1 MGVYLNS
8 EQKYDEMLQILDR
21 VHNYVPSKSLEQE
34 LEIGLNTYTVTK
46 EAFHQILFGGDQL
59 TTARCRGCQAI
70 RINSATESQKLSGLL
85 PVIEDW
91 HTKVVLLEVN
101 TVYLQ

>member
-1 MGVYLNS
+1 
-8 EQKYDEMLQILDR
+8 MLQILDH
-21 VHNYVPSKSLEQE
+21 VHNYVPGKSLEQE
-34 LEIGLNTYTVTK
+34 QEIGLNTYTVT
-46 EAFHQILFGGDQL
+46 LFGGDLL